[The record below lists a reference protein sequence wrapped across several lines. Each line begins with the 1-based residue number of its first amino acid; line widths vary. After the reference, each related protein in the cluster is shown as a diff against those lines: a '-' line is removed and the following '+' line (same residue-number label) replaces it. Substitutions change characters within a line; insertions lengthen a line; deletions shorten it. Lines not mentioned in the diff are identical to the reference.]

1 MSRHVGDRAFK
12 RQPITVEERQKLES
26 CSQEAL
32 QNSSLSSQSLADF
45 CAGFPS
51 LSYADFATMLAPVP
65 DDDAS
70 KPPPTASPLPAPN
83 ESLSVPQKTSSRN
96 KPVDGASASPRTATD
111 NMTEEL
117 QELVLPAETHGGRMG
132 CVSFPGPSREVAFDT
147 LISPEGS
154 SSDEGETFD
163 VGCGSDSSDDNG
175 SESDGEGS
183 SGSIEP
189 RNTRGKGTTP
199 SAT

>member
-1 MSRHVGDRAFK
+1 MSRHAGERAFK
-12 RQPITVEERQKLES
+12 RQPLTVEERQELELR
-26 CSQEAL
+26 SQEAL
-32 QNSSLSSQSLADF
+32 QNSSLSSQSLAGF
-45 CAGFPS
+45 CAAFPS
-51 LSYADFATMLAPVP
+51 LSYADFATMLAPVA
-65 DDDAS
+65 DEDAS
-70 KPPPTASPLPAPN
+70 KPPLIASQLPAPN
-83 ESLSVPQKTSSRN
+83 GSSAPQKTNSQ
-96 KPVDGASASPRTATD
+96 KAAVDGASASAPTTTE
-111 NMTEEL
+111 NITEEL

-163 VGCGSDSSDDNG
+163 VGCGSDSSDG